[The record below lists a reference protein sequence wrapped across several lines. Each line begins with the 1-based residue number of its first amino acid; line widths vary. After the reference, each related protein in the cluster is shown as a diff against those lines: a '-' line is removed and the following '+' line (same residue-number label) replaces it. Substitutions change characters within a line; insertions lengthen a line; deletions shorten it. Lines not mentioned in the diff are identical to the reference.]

1 MSAFVGMGVL
11 YGAPPPD
18 PPQHTEQPKPMTEPR
33 KSATPE
39 QVEPHC
45 SRIFPGTTRASL
57 ALMWSLSFAL
67 AHAASILAQDHHPE
81 AAPLPALEGSRTPET
96 NRVAYS
102 VPAVRVAD
110 RPNVDGDLSDAVW
123 ASAPLIDRFVQ
134 QEPNEGAPAT
144 ERTEVR
150 VLYTASSL
158 FIAMRAFDSEP
169 SQVIATE
176 MRRDSNRILDE
187 DNFQV
192 ILDTFMDSR
201 SAYMFVVNP
210 LGAQLDQQVFDEGG
224 RDRRG
229 SALAVNRDWDG
240 VWAVSARRTA
250 DGWVAEIEIPM
261 VTIRFPDHDP
271 QSWGVN
277 FMRDIRRK
285 NEQVFW
291 APIPREFS
299 LTRVSLAGSLTGL
312 EQLDRGHDLR
322 VKPYVTGGGRRRLQS
337 GVRDNS
343 TTGEVGLDVKYG
355 VTPSLNLD
363 LTLNTDF
370 AQAEVDNEQVNLTRF
385 ALFFPEKR
393 DFFLENANQFSVGTP
408 NSTGRIADLFFSR
421 RIGLTPTG
429 QRVPIVGGAR
439 LTGKVGANNI
449 AVMDIHTDEAYG
461 NPGENFLVARYARD
475 VGGRSQVGALVIN
488 RQAESGGDPARR
500 YNRTF
505 AADINLNPT
514 RALTIDGFLA
524 TTRTPGISDGDVG
537 AHIRAGWLDQRY
549 RFYAEHEDFGE
560 NFNPEVGFV
569 PRVDMKRTKLHAEV
583 NPRPTHLGIRMM
595 EPMVNYTYITDQTG
609 RMMSTQWHFMVGTRF
624 QSGAY
629 LNLWHNRYFER
640 IDVPFRVGGVQIPA
654 GDYDFHDY
662 QISFSNDPSRRL
674 TFRLAY
680 EPQTFYGGD
689 RTDVSA
695 NVGLRVTSQLATSA
709 SFARNDV
716 DLPNGSFKA
725 DISSFRIDYA
735 FSPTISLRTLTQH
748 NSLTDQWSTS
758 ARLRWIFRPGSD
770 LYVVYDEIRRDVPN
784 AADPLLVYKNRDRQ
798 LIVKMTYLFSF

>member
-1 MSAFVGMGVL
+1 MNDNLEVA
-11 YGAPPPD
+11 AP
-18 PPQHTEQPKPMTEPR
+18 EP
-33 KSATPE
+33 S
-39 QVEPHC
+39 EPHC
-45 SRIFPGTTRASL
+45 SGTVRGMTRLALAGALSLAVTAPASL
-57 ALMWSLSFAL
+57 D
-67 AHAASILAQDHHPE
+67 AQDHHPDAAVLE
-81 AAPLPALEGSRTPET
+81 AQEGSRTPEA
-96 NRVAYS
+96 NRAAFS
-102 VPAVRVAD
+102 VPAVRVVE
-110 RPNVDGDLSDAVW
+110 RPSIDGDLSDPVW

-144 ERTEVR
+144 ERTEIR
-150 VLYTASSL
+150 VLYAGNSL
-158 FIAMRAFDSEP
+158 FIAMKAFDSQP
-169 SQVIATE
+169 DQVIATE

-187 DNFQV
+187 DNFQI

-240 VWAVSARRTA
+240 VWSVSARRTS

-261 VTIRFPDHDP
+261 VTIRFPDQSP

-312 EQLDRGHDLR
+312 QDLDRGHDLR
-322 VKPYVTGGGRRRLQS
+322 VKPYLTGGGRRRLQS
-337 GVRDNS
+337 GVSNNS
-343 TTGEVGLDVKYG
+343 TTGDIGLDVKYG

-363 LTLNTDF
+363 LTVNTDF

-393 DFFLENANQFSVGTP
+393 DFFLENANQFAVGTP

-421 RIGLTPTG
+421 RIGLTATG
-429 QRVPIVGGAR
+429 QPVPILGGAR

-449 AVMDIHTDEAYG
+449 AIMDIHTDDAFG
-461 NPGENFLVARYARD
+461 NPGDNFLVARYSRD
-475 VGGRSQVGALVIN
+475 VLGRSQIGALVIN
-488 RQAESGGDPARR
+488 RQAESGGDPTRK

-514 RALTIDGFLA
+514 SAVTIDGFLA
-524 TTRTPGISDGDVG
+524 TTRSPGVDDGDIAG
-537 AHIRAGWLDQRY
+537 HIRAGWLDQRY
-549 RFYAEHEDFGE
+549 RFYAEYEDFGE

-569 PRVDMKRTKLHAEV
+569 PRVDMRRSKVHLEF

-595 EPMVNYTYITDQTG
+595 EPMTNYTYITDQTG
-609 RMMSTQWHFMVGTRF
+609 RMVSTQWHFMVGTRF
-624 QSGAY
+624 TNGAY

-640 IDVPFRVGGVQIPA
+640 IDSPFRVGGVQVPI
-654 GDYDFHDY
+654 GDYNFHDY
-662 QISFSNDPSRRL
+662 QVSFSGDPSRRL
-674 TFRLAY
+674 TYRLSY

-695 NVGLRVTSQLATSA
+695 NVSLRVTSQFATSA

-725 DISSFRIDYA
+725 DIASFRLDYA

-770 LYVVYDEIRRDVPN
+770 IYVVYDEVRRDVPN
-784 AADPLLVYKNRDRQ
+784 TVDPLLIDKNRDRQ
-798 LIVKMTYLFSF
+798 LLVKMTYLFSF